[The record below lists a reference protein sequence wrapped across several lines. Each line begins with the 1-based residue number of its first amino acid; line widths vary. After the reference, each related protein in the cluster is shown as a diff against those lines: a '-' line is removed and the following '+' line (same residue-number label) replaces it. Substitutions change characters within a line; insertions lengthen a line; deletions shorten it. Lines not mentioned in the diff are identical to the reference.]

1 MYSASKGFT
10 EYQQHNENVWCLAG
24 VLKKKTTN
32 LCARMNKLC
41 TQINNLYG
49 SLGFNAVLFGFWMD
63 MHGNTSHFAHS
74 TSIKYVKCQYGE
86 WYVLFIWKI
95 NSRAWFSHLFLP
107 GSVKIGQSEEKS
119 IDDMVQ

>member
-1 MYSASKGFT
+1 MFIIQQSELDFTVTFLKLVKSHLFVQFILVYSASKGFT
-10 EYQQHNENVWCLAG
+10 EYQQHNENVWRLAG

-63 MHGNTSHFAHS
+63 MHGNTSHFAHL

-86 WYVLFIWKI
+86 
-95 NSRAWFSHLFLP
+95 
-107 GSVKIGQSEEKS
+107 
-119 IDDMVQ
+119 